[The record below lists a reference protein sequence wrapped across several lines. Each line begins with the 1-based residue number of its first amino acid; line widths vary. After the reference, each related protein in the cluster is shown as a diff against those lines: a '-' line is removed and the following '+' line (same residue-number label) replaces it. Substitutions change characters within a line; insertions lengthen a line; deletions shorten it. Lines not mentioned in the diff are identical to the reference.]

1 MMTRKDAMMY
11 AIKTIETN
19 CDKDDEDA
27 INAINKLTECI
38 NALPDIGWSQE
49 KILDT
54 CRQYC
59 KDNNTTFLCSSDL
72 KGKKMPAAANI
83 ERHFK
88 MSVSEFI
95 YEYFTPPEGYSAA
108 FTYQKSEKEKLLK
121 NFKEEMEMLNAISR
135 IDYDRKRKKSSPVSA
150 TLMRLFEVET
160 WTELKKLAGIKDNKN
175 NKNIIV
181 ESNSRLHSNQY
192 ERKDY

>member
-11 AIKTIETN
+11 AIKTIEAN
-19 CDKDDEDA
+19 CDKGDGNA

-38 NALPDIGWSQE
+38 NALPDVGWSQE

-59 KDNNTTFLCSSDL
+59 KDNNTTFLCSSDF

-95 YEYFTPPEGYSAA
+95 YEYFTQPEGYSSAL
-108 FTYQKSEKEKLLK
+108 TYQKADKEKLLK
-121 NFKEEMEMLNAISR
+121 NFKEEMEILHAVSR
-135 IDYDRKRKKSSPVSA
+135 TDYDRKRRKSSPVSV

-160 WTELKKLAGIKDNKN
+160 WTELKKLAGVKDYKN
-175 NKNIIV
+175 TKNIIV
-181 ESNSRLHSNQY
+181 ESNSRLHNNQY
-192 ERKDY
+192 EKKDY